1 MCNAP
6 EKNLDAFRP
15 LPLCRTVLDFLIALG
30 HIVAFIARL
39 QNGPDLRYSDSRK
52 YGCMALG
59 AFNVFTLMA
68 SNMWYLVLAVD
79 LVKAIRNPFR

>member
-6 EKNLDAFRP
+6 EKTLMRNRF
-15 LPLCRTVLDFLIALG
+15 LCRTVLDFLIALG
-30 HIVAFIARL
+30 HIVAFIAHL
-39 QNGPDLRYSDSRK
+39 QNRPDKART